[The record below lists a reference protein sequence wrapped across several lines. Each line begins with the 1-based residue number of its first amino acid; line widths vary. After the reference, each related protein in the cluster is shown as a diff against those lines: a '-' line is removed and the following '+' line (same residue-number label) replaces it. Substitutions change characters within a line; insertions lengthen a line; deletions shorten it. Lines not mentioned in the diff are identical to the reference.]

1 MNTTAPGSRR
11 FGIKAKMLLAFGAV
25 AALPCLA
32 AVVGWLSYADVK
44 GRVTDITETQVP
56 VLSAA
61 QGLAVATA
69 RIMALGPLIDAARG
83 PDELRALAAETDA
96 QRAGLA
102 RLLDTLG
109 RGPVEPARIDA
120 MREAAGS
127 VLSNI
132 DALAQATARR
142 LERRESR
149 AGRQAELNAVHA
161 RLLEVLE
168 PEMERSGRDLA
179 GAIGAM
185 AETAGRATGSIG
197 DELGQAVIPLFQLRG
212 ALSGL
217 TKALLLGA
225 FETDRSKVMSLSA
238 DFDSAVSDLQG
249 AVRPLAKDAAAAPV
263 VQAVRT
269 LLAHGDGPDSVFLR
283 RVRQLT
289 PDLPAEEARALAA
302 RMAKAVD
309 EIVAL
314 DTDANARML
323 PLMLNARGRIA
334 GAAGDMERQVQELAT
349 HTVPAAQQAY
359 RALSGLLAETNLM
372 AGLLADAGNAETPA
386 RLEEARRQLAAGAR
400 ALEVLAADLPGGGG
414 EGDAAAVV
422 RPLVR
427 QLLDLGFGDAGI
439 LALRQGELQAYAE
452 TAALNAR
459 NRALA
464 VNLST
469 VVDALVAAAGEA
481 AARGAAA
488 ADAALDRT
496 NMIQMLLAGAGVL
509 MAALIVWLYVGRGI
523 VARLERLAHAMQRVA
538 AGDLSVD
545 VRRAGNDEIA
555 VMAGALDVFIANAR
569 AVEEARRHVEEER
582 ARAARAR
589 RESMMEIAAQFER
602 DVLASVNMLAD
613 AATAM
618 HGRAEAL
625 TGLAALASERASA
638 ALEATAETSAGVQQ
652 VATATSEISTSIGEI
667 SKRTADS
674 ARIIGETAAGAEQ
687 VKGAVA
693 QLSTAA
699 DQIGV
704 IVTLI
709 NDIASQTNLLALNAT
724 IEAARAGDAG
734 KGFAVVAGEV
744 KALAGQTAQATAE
757 IARQVAA
764 TQAASQQTAVVVE
777 LMAASIQRIEGNASA
792 IAAAVAEQST
802 ITEEIVGSSN
812 RVAAGT
818 QEASNHVGDVSGAA
832 GTVRNEAQEVLTVSA
847 SVAREAATLGSAV
860 DRFLSEIRAAR

>member
-132 DALAQATARR
+132 GALAQATARR
-142 LERRESR
+142 LERRERR
-149 AGRQAELNAVHA
+149 AARQAELNAVHA

-185 AETAGRATGSIG
+185 LETAGRATGSIG

-249 AVRPLAKDAAAAPV
+249 AVRPLVNDAAAAPV

-289 PDLPAEEARALAA
+289 PDLPAEEARALAT

-400 ALEVLAADLPGGGG
+400 ALEVLAADLP
-414 EGDAAAVV
+414 EGHAAAVV

-464 VNLST
+464 VNLSA

-523 VARLERLAHAMQRVA
+523 VGRLERLAHAMQRVA

-545 VRRAGNDEIA
+545 VRRAGHDEIA

-569 AVEEARRHVEEER
+569 SVEEARRHVEEER

-625 TGLAALASERASA
+625 TGLAARASERAGA

-667 SKRTADS
+667 SKRTAES

-724 IEAARAGDAG
+724 IEAARAGEAG
-734 KGFAVVAGEV
+734 RGFAVVAGEV

>member
-132 DALAQATARR
+132 GALAQATARR
-142 LERRESR
+142 LERRERR
-149 AGRQAELNAVHA
+149 AARQAELNAVHA

-185 AETAGRATGSIG
+185 LETAGRATGSIG

-249 AVRPLAKDAAAAPV
+249 AVRPLVNDAAAAPV

-289 PDLPAEEARALAA
+289 PDLPAEEARALAT

-400 ALEVLAADLPGGGG
+400 ALEVLAADLP

-464 VNLST
+464 VNLSA

-523 VARLERLAHAMQRVA
+523 VGRLERLAHAMQRVA

-545 VRRAGNDEIA
+545 VRRAGHDEIA

-569 AVEEARRHVEEER
+569 SVEEARRHVEEER

-625 TGLAALASERASA
+625 TGLAARASERAGA

-667 SKRTADS
+667 SKRTAES

-724 IEAARAGDAG
+724 IEAARAGEAG
-734 KGFAVVAGEV
+734 RGFAVVAGEV